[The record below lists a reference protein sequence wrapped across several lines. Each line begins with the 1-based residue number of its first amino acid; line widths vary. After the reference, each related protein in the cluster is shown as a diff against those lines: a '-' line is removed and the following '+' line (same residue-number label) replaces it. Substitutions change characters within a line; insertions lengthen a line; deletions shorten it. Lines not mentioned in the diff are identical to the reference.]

1 MAIGLI
7 LFLTWTAIAV
17 GAGLYLG
24 RVFALGEDQAQ
35 RQQLLLDAQRRHP
48 SGRDLA
54 GGQR

>member
-1 MAIGLI
+1 MALGLI

-24 RVFALGEDQAQ
+24 RVFALAEDQAQ
-35 RQQLLLDAQRRHP
+35 RQQRLLEAQRRHP
-48 SGRDLA
+48 AGRDLA